1 MEEGEIRVK
10 QAYLKIPLELGVKL
24 LFLSKALLDNI
35 TWTFRITSNYIKVKL
50 ALYMLSLV

>member
-24 LFLSKALLDNI
+24 LFLSKALVDNI
-35 TWTFRITSNYIKVKL
+35 T
-50 ALYMLSLV
+50 